1 MWFGDP
7 GHVSDL
13 TIRAAAEKALAGMP
27 GSMRA
32 AWTEAMEE
40 ARKDILG
47 SGTVLESKQYTG
59 TYDHRY
65 DSWDMPVELGIGI
78 AAVDDGHATVRLVQ
92 HRAGGFDT
100 ISQVVSYIN
109 GRRLFHKVTVG
120 EILPAGSRTSY
131 SPENYTLRLREADDA
146 YRTLQA
152 AFEAPDRRAERY
164 PNLLRLTASIKEQ
177 ARALETTAPA
187 PAEPRAVPDWFT
199 LSPTEFEYAVAELC
213 RKDGC
218 TRVQAI
224 GGAGDLGADVVAYTP
239 DGRKVVIQCK
249 QYRGKVASP
258 DLQRFAGT
266 VFTIH
271 HADVAVLVTT
281 GSVTTPAA
289 RLAKAAGIEIV
300 HADRLDRWAAGRDQP
315 PWHHSRTPL
324 PPEGGP

>member
-7 GHVSDL
+7 GHVSDV

-27 GSMRA
+27 GSVRA
-32 AWTEAMEE
+32 AWMEAMEE

-65 DSWDMPVELGIGI
+65 DSWCMPVELGIGI
-78 AAVDDGHATVRLVQ
+78 DAVDDGLATVRLVQ
-92 HRAGGFDT
+92 HRSEGFDT
-100 ISQVVSYIN
+100 IIQVVSYIN
-109 GRRLFHKVTVG
+109 GRRRFHKVTVG
-120 EILPAGSRTSY
+120 EILPAGSRTNY
-131 SPENYTLRLREADDA
+131 SPENYTLQLREANDA
-146 YRTLQA
+146 YRALQA
-152 AFEAPDRRAERY
+152 AFEAPDGRAERY
-164 PNLLRLTASIKEQ
+164 QHLLRLTVALKDQAS
-177 ARALETTAPA
+177 ALKTTAPA
-187 PAEPRAVPDWFT
+187 PAEPRPIPDWFA
-199 LSPTEFEYAVAELC
+199 LSPNEFEYAVAELC

-224 GGAGDLGADVVAYTP
+224 GGTGDLGADVVAYTP

-271 HADVAVLVTT
+271 RADVAVLVTT
-281 GSVTTPAA
+281 GTVTSPAA

-300 HADRLDRWAAGRDQP
+300 HADRLDRWADGRDQP
-315 PWHHSRTPL
+315 PWLHLSTPL
-324 PPEGGP
+324 PTEGGP

>member
-1 MWFGDP
+1 M
-7 GHVSDL
+7 SD
-13 TIRAAAEKALAGMP
+13 
-27 GSMRA
+27 SVRA
-32 AWTEAMEE
+32 AWTAAMEE

-65 DSWDMPVELGIGI
+65 DCWDMPAELGIGI
-78 AAVDDGHATVRLVQ
+78 DAVDDGQATVRLVQ
-92 HRAGGFDT
+92 HRIGEFDT
-100 ISQVVSYIN
+100 ISQVVSFIN

-120 EILPAGSRTSY
+120 EILSAGSWTSY
-131 SPENYTLRLREADDA
+131 SPESYTLRLREAEDA

-152 AFEAPDRRAERY
+152 AFGAPDGRAERY
-164 PNLLRLTASIKEQ
+164 QSLLRLTASLKEQ

-187 PAEPRAVPDWFT
+187 PAESRAVPDWFA

-266 VFTIH
+266 VFNIH

-281 GSVTTPAA
+281 GTVTAPAA
-289 RLAKAAGIEIV
+289 RLAKASGIEIV
-300 HADRLDRWAAGRDQP
+300 HADRLDRWADGRDQP
-315 PWHHSRTPL
+315 PWHHSRTLL

>member
-7 GHVSDL
+7 GHVSDV
-13 TIRAAAEKALAGMP
+13 TIRGAAEKALAGMP
-27 GSMRA
+27 GSVRA
-32 AWTEAMEE
+32 AWTAALEE

-65 DSWDMPVELGIGI
+65 DSWHMPVELGIGI
-78 AAVDDGHATVRLVQ
+78 DAVDDGNATVRLVQ
-92 HRAGGFDT
+92 HRAGEFDT
-100 ISQVVSYIN
+100 ISQIVSYVN

-120 EILPAGSRTSY
+120 EILPAGSRNNY
-131 SPENYTLRLREADDA
+131 SPEDYTVQLREADDA
-146 YRTLQA
+146 YRTLRA
-152 AFEAPDRRAERY
+152 AFATPDSRTERY
-164 PNLLRLTASIKEQ
+164 QYLLQLTTFLKEQ
-177 ARALETTAPA
+177 ARALETTAPT
-187 PAEPRAVPDWFT
+187 PTEPRAVPDWFA

-239 DGRKVVIQCK
+239 DGCKVVIQCK

-266 VFTIH
+266 VFNVH
-271 HADVAVLVTT
+271 RADVAVLVTT
-281 GSVTTPAA
+281 GTVTTPAA
-289 RLAKAAGIEIV
+289 RLAKATGIEIV
-300 HADRLDRWAAGRDQP
+300 HAERLDRWADGRDRP
-315 PWHHSRTPL
+315 PWYHHHTLL
-324 PPEGGP
+324 PPESGL

>member
-1 MWFGDP
+1 M
-7 GHVSDL
+7 
-13 TIRAAAEKALAGMP
+13 EKALADMP
-27 GSMRA
+27 GSVRA
-32 AWTEAMEE
+32 AWVAAMEE

-65 DSWDMPVELGIGI
+65 DSWDMAVELGIGI
-78 AAVDDGHATVRLVQ
+78 DAVDDGHATVRLVQ
-92 HRAGGFDT
+92 HCAEAFDT

-109 GRRLFHKVTVG
+109 GRRLFHKVSVG
-120 EILPAGSRTSY
+120 EILPAGSRSSY
-131 SPENYTLRLREADDA
+131 SPENYTLHLRQVDGA

-152 AFEAPDRRAERY
+152 AFEAPDGRAGRY
-164 PNLLRLTASIKEQ
+164 QNLLRLTASLKEQ

-187 PAEPRAVPDWFT
+187 PAPAEPRAVPDWFA

-239 DGRKVVIQCK
+239 DGRKAVSQCK
-249 QYRGKVASP
+249 QYRDKVASP

-266 VFTIH
+266 VFNVH

-281 GSVTTPAA
+281 GTVTTPAA

-300 HADRLDRWAAGRDQP
+300 HADRLDRWADGRDQP
-315 PWHHSRTPL
+315 PWRHSHTPL